1 MAASRISMEDP
12 HPHESEILKSVLEPL
27 LEDFCY
33 WFDLSINLL
42 EREKLEFLPNQEQD
56 SLLQRV
62 KDTLQAVNTAKMLFK
77 VTGEQVGVDLSAM
90 MPWHQLL
97 MECQAVGMR
106 YHQSRAN

>member
-1 MAASRISMEDP
+1 MENSRHQPEL
-12 HPHESEILKSVLEPL
+12 LKSVLAPL
-27 LEDFCY
+27 LEDFLY
-33 WFDLSINLL
+33 WFGRSISLL
-42 EREKLEFLPNQEQD
+42 EQERLEFMSENEQD

-106 YHQSRAN
+106 YRQSRAN